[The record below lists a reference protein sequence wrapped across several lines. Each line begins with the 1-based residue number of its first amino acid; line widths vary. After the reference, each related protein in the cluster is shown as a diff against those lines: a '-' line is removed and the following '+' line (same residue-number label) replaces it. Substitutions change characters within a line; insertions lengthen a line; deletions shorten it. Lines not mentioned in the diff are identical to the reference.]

1 MDLRLHPTER
11 KYAGSQPSFSLSRS
25 GGDSPSL
32 VERDDGGEVDEEV
45 QDPLQQCSHL
55 QGKAAPGVADAELPW
70 HLPWFSLQL
79 IDEVV
84 DDLLSPGIQVESA
97 EWGKEWWLMK
107 EKTWR

>member
-1 MDLRLHPTER
+1 MVDLRLHPTER

-70 HLPWFSLQL
+70 RLPLFSLQL
-79 IDEVV
+79 IDEVN
-84 DDLLSPGIQVESA
+84 QVESA
-97 EWGKEWWLMK
+97 ELKEKLGMMK
-107 EKTWR
+107 KRKTWR

>member
-1 MDLRLHPTER
+1 M
-11 KYAGSQPSFSLSRS
+11 
-25 GGDSPSL
+25 

-84 DDLLSPGIQVESA
+84 DNQVESA
-97 EWGKEWWLMK
+97 ELKEELVMMK
-107 EKTWR
+107 KRKTWR

>member
-1 MDLRLHPTER
+1 MCQLLFSPAER
-11 KYAGSQPSFSLSRS
+11 CFSAPASSAGTQQLD
-25 GGDSPSL
+25 G
-32 VERDDGGEVDEEV
+32 GGEVVEEGE
-45 QDPLQQCSHL
+45 DPLQQCSCL
-55 QGKAAPGVADAELPW
+55 QGRAVPGAADVELPW

>member
-1 MDLRLHPTER
+1 MVDLRLHPTER
-11 KYAGSQPSFSLSRS
+11 KYAGRQPSFSLSRS

-70 HLPWFSLQL
+70 RLPLFSLQL
-79 IDEVV
+79 IVEVV
-84 DDLLSPGIQVESA
+84 DDLLKPGIQVESA
-97 EWGKEWWLMK
+97 EL
-107 EKTWR
+107 